1 MAITH
6 TFTTDEDFLG
16 LEEEGKLLLTTH
28 SLGKSDNLVEKQGAD
43 GDFVAHRVFGTTCA
57 PSCNYEIV
65 SAQTAFKKLLG
76 KVYQSTRSLAT
87 GPIALKS
94 FTISTSAGGKPTFS
108 AEGVQI
114 EAGATSCAHQFET
127 SEISISPD
135 NHAIDFGAFSFTGDS
150 DTDLA
155 SSTYTADCTIDP
167 AEVDGL
173 PVASDAAGGFET
185 VQATF
190 WSADGAPSVTANTTD
205 GWFISS
211 PLTRTRDDGDFE
223 TWECTFKHYLEASTP
238 AAESTSSS

>member
-28 SLGKSDNLVEKQGAD
+28 SLGKSDNLVEKQGAN
-43 GDFVAHRVFGTTCA
+43 GGFVAHKVFGTTCA

-114 EAGATSCAHQFET
+114 EAGATSAAHQFET

-135 NHAIDFGAFSFTGDS
+135 NHAITFGAFTVASPQGGTAE
-150 DTDLA
+150 LA
-155 SSTYTADCTIDP
+155 SSTYTADCTLDP
-167 AEVDGL
+167 ATADGV
-173 PVASDAAGGFET
+173 PVASDAVGGFET
-185 VQATF
+185 VAVTF
-190 WSADGAPSVTANTTD
+190 WSTGGAPVVTEET
-205 GWFISS
+205 GWFLSS

-223 TWECTFKHYLEASTP
+223 TWECTLKHYLAASTP
-238 AAESTSSS
+238 AASSSSSS